1 MTGIVFF
8 ATEQLET
15 VLEFYTDRVGAEIQ
29 LTQPGC
35 TILRYENLL
44 VGFCDRDTTDTDGIV
59 TFVYDDTESV
69 DEKYRDLDDI
79 ATDQPHENTEYRIYQ
94 FFATDPDGRTIEFQT
109 FLHETDF

>member
-1 MTGIVFF
+1 MTGIIFF

-15 VLEFYTDRVGAEIQ
+15 VLEFYTDRVGAEVQ

-59 TFVYDDTESV
+59 TVVY
-69 DEKYRDLDDI
+69 
-79 ATDQPHENTEYRIYQ
+79 Q
-94 FFATDPDGRTIEFQT
+94 RTRRMPRGLTPWMKPTVI
-109 FLHETDF
+109 